1 MKLNGTSAGLFEQLV
16 ESFLREGVKDD
27 GTGGFALLRASCTRR
42 DRVQCLT
49 PASPVLP
56 LAVSPIGEET
66 VKVSHLFPA
75 ALFVVTQSS
84 LSPIECL
91 RSLLANVGV
100 LVVSRGFELRLRF
113 GNSSLALLSS
123 FPELAYQG
131 AERLID
137 LPAFLVNL
145 PVDSLFPCHSAEVAQ
160 RKNILEKNAHLS
172 AAVVIHLPT
181 HLRIS
186 NAY

>member
-27 GTGGFALLRASCTRR
+27 GAGGFALLRASCTRR

-56 LAVSPIGEET
+56 LAVSPIGQET

-75 ALFVVTQSS
+75 SLFVVTQSS

-91 RSLLANVGV
+91 RRFLADLGG
-100 LVVSRGFELRLRF
+100 LVISHPFQLRF
-113 GNSSLALLSS
+113 
-123 FPELAYQG
+123 
-131 AERLID
+131 
-137 LPAFLVNL
+137 
-145 PVDSLFPCHSAEVAQ
+145 LFC
-160 RKNILEKNAHLS
+160 
-172 AAVVIHLPT
+172 T
-181 HLRIS
+181 
-186 NAY
+186 

>member
-16 ESFLREGVKDD
+16 ESFLRAGVKDD
-27 GTGGFALLRASCTRR
+27 GASSLALLRASSTRR
-42 DRVQCLT
+42 DRVQSLT
-49 PASPVLP
+49 PASSVLP

-75 ALFVVTQSS
+75 ALFVVAQSS

-100 LVVSRGFELRLRF
+100 LVVSHGFELRLRF

-123 FPELAYQG
+123 FP
-131 AERLID
+131 
-137 LPAFLVNL
+137 
-145 PVDSLFPCHSAEVAQ
+145 
-160 RKNILEKNAHLS
+160 
-172 AAVVIHLPT
+172 
-181 HLRIS
+181 
-186 NAY
+186 